1 MDKSL
6 IKETTEIL
14 KRLSPQNQAYFMT
27 LLRIAEI
34 AEDGARR
41 DEQEKA
47 SNAASQK
54 CTHSQS
60 NRNHM

>member
-6 IKETTEIL
+6 IKETAEIL

-41 DEQEKA
+41 DEQERA
-47 SNAASQK
+47 SNAALQK
-54 CTHSQS
+54 CTHIQS
-60 NRNHM
+60 NRNHA